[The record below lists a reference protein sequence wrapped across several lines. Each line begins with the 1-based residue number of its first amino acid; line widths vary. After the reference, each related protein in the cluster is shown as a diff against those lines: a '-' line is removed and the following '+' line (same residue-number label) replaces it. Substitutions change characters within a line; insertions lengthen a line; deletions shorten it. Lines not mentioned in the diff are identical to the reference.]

1 MTYKTHCIRYQVDP
15 ELLKAGVP
23 VEKLERK
30 NVHVFQPQITLES
43 MNPFRKTGHLI
54 DTSKKSLSKQE
65 PRTVTPPAPPPP
77 CRLVS
82 AEPPAIE
89 VSEENYQAIWD
100 GKSIEIPY
108 EVSILVGEKF
118 KVINYATSR
127 YIYRSLDYLINNRG
141 LFR

>member
-23 VEKLERK
+23 IEKLERK

-43 MNPFRKTGHLI
+43 MNLFRKTGHLI
-54 DTSKKSLSKQE
+54 DTSKKSQSK
-65 PRTVTPPAPPPP
+65 PVTPSAAPPPP
-77 CRLVS
+77 CRLIS

-89 VSEENYQAIWD
+89 VSEENYQAIW
-100 GKSIEIPY
+100 GGNSIEIPY

-118 KVINYATSR
+118 KIINYATGLHIQR
-127 YIYRSLDYLINNRG
+127 TLEILINNRG